1 MLSTIDRLSGRLRW
15 AAVIIAAQVFLL
27 VAGAQTGAAQT
38 APTGTGVIRGKVID
52 PTGAVVVGAEVSLT
66 SAAPAVQP
74 ITSTTDGQGIFRFDK
89 IPAGDYRLT
98 ARSEGFDDTVVTII
112 SRADGERALD
122 VTLVPAGFTQD
133 VTVTA
138 TRIETP
144 IASLPNTVTVID
156 NNAIR
161 SRTAVSDDL
170 ASLLETSV
178 PGFGPS
184 LKKLTGRGESLRGR
198 NPLYTVNGVPQ
209 HTPLRDGERDGHT
222 IDMDFL
228 ERVEVIHGSS
238 AMQGIGGTGGIV
250 NLVTRS
256 PKADGS
262 WTQDVKLSLASHD
275 SFDSDGVSTKLSYLL
290 GKRVGKFDF
299 IGGVSYHKRG
309 MFFDARGD
317 LVGLYA
323 TQGDIMDSTQR
334 GIYAKAGVALAPQQ
348 RLEVTVSDFKL
359 ERDGDFMAVP
369 GSRAAGRLT
378 TSIEGD
384 PRATVGDPARND
396 ATTVSVEYR
405 NKNLFGGDAIIQAYT
420 YDYWALFEGGA
431 LPTFALT
438 TGGPGFLD
446 QSAITA
452 EKVGAKLTYSM
463 PGSRLAGF
471 ATTAGLDVTRD
482 ESAQVLARTGRT
494 WVPPIVLSDV
504 APFVQTQR
512 AVGNKLFLSGG
523 LRLEAAGFEVKD
535 FTTLPS
541 SNNTLV
547 RGGSP
552 SFSDV
557 LPNIGAV
564 YHATR
569 EISVY
574 SSFSEGFTMPD
585 VGRVLRAVNRP
596 NLDVDSLLEV
606 EPVVTTNV
614 EFGGD
619 YRIRGVRLHAD
630 YYRSNADNGSLL
642 DANADGIFQVRREP
656 TNIQGVDLVAEVPI
670 ARQWSAGGT
679 YSWIRGR
686 YDSNRDGEMDTDL
699 DGVNIAPNR
708 VNLFVQGAMGQR
720 LSGRLQVSTLLERQ
734 FKGLAARTGRDF
746 GGYTTADLSLAYD
759 TGAGVVRFGVENLLD
774 KQYVAYFSQ
783 TESVGG
789 NDTFFAGPGR
799 GLTITFERR
808 F

>member
-1 MLSTIDRLSGRLRW
+1 M
-15 AAVIIAAQVFLL
+15 
-27 VAGAQTGAAQT
+27 
-38 APTGTGVIRGKVID
+38 
-52 PTGAVVVGAEVSLT
+52 
-66 SAAPAVQP
+66 
-74 ITSTTDGQGIFRFDK
+74 
-89 IPAGDYRLT
+89 
-98 ARSEGFDDTVVTII
+98 
-112 SRADGERALD
+112 
-122 VTLVPAGFTQD
+122 
-133 VTVTA
+133 
-138 TRIETP
+138 
-144 IASLPNTVTVID
+144 
-156 NNAIR
+156 
-161 SRTAVSDDL
+161 
-170 ASLLETSV
+170 

-250 NLVTRS
+250 NLVTKS

-275 SFDSDGVSTKLSYLL
+275 SFDGDGVSTKLSYLL

-309 MFFDARGD
+309 MFLDAHGD

-334 GIYAKAGVALAPQQ
+334 GLYAKAGVALAPQQ

-438 TGGPGFLD
+438 TGGAGFLD

-471 ATTAGLDVTRD
+471 ATTAGLDITRD

-512 AVGNKLFLSGG
+512 AIGNKLFLSGG
-523 LRLEAAGFEVKD
+523 LRLEAAGFEVNGLHHAALVEQHLRHRRQPVVLRRAPEHRRRLSRDAHDLGLQLVLRRLHHAGRRPRAARGESSRTWMSIRSSKSSRSSRRTSNSAA
-535 FTTLPS
+535 TTASAACACTPTTTARTPTTARCSTRTPMAS
-541 SNNTLV
+541 S
-547 RGGSP
+547 RCGGSRRT
-552 SFSDV
+552 S
-557 LPNIGAV
+557 
-564 YHATR
+564 
-569 EISVY
+569 
-574 SSFSEGFTMPD
+574 
-585 VGRVLRAVNRP
+585 RASTWSRKCRWRGSGP
-596 NLDVDSLLEV
+596 RAA
-606 EPVVTTNV
+606 
-614 EFGGD
+614 
-619 YRIRGVRLHAD
+619 RIRGFAAATIRIATA
-630 YYRSNADNGSLL
+630 RW
-642 DANADGIFQVRREP
+642 
-656 TNIQGVDLVAEVPI
+656 TPI
-670 ARQWSAGGT
+670 W
-679 YSWIRGR
+679 
-686 YDSNRDGEMDTDL
+686 
-699 DGVNIAPNR
+699 
-708 VNLFVQGAMGQR
+708 
-720 LSGRLQVSTLLERQ
+720 
-734 FKGLAARTGRDF
+734 
-746 GGYTTADLSLAYD
+746 TA
-759 TGAGVVRFGVENLLD
+759 
-774 KQYVAYFSQ
+774 
-783 TESVGG
+783 
-789 NDTFFAGPGR
+789 
-799 GLTITFERR
+799 
-808 F
+808 

>member
-1 MLSTIDRLSGRLRW
+1 M
-15 AAVIIAAQVFLL
+15 
-27 VAGAQTGAAQT
+27 
-38 APTGTGVIRGKVID
+38 
-52 PTGAVVVGAEVSLT
+52 
-66 SAAPAVQP
+66 
-74 ITSTTDGQGIFRFDK
+74 
-89 IPAGDYRLT
+89 
-98 ARSEGFDDTVVTII
+98 
-112 SRADGERALD
+112 
-122 VTLVPAGFTQD
+122 TLVPAGFTQD

-250 NLVTRS
+250 NLVTKS
-256 PKADGS
+256 PKSDGS

-309 MFFDARGD
+309 MFLDAHGD

-334 GIYAKAGVALAPQQ
+334 GLYAKAGVALAPQQ

-378 TSIEGD
+378 TSIKGD
-384 PRATVGDPARND
+384 PRSTVGDPARND

-438 TGGPGFLD
+438 TGGAGFLD

-482 ESAQVLARTGRT
+482 ESAQVLARTGTHVGAADR
-494 WVPPIVLSDV
+494 
-504 APFVQTQR
+504 AERRR
-512 AVGNKLFLSGG
+512 AV
-523 LRLEAAGFEVKD
+523 RADAARHRQQA
-535 FTTLPS
+535 
-541 SNNTLV
+541 V
-547 RGGSP
+547 RE
-552 SFSDV
+552 
-557 LPNIGAV
+557 
-564 YHATR
+564 R
-569 EISVY
+569 
-574 SSFSEGFTMPD
+574 
-585 VGRVLRAVNRP
+585 RP
-596 NLDVDSLLEV
+596 
-606 EPVVTTNV
+606 
-614 EFGGD
+614 
-619 YRIRGVRLHAD
+619 
-630 YYRSNADNGSLL
+630 
-642 DANADGIFQVRREP
+642 
-656 TNIQGVDLVAEVPI
+656 
-670 ARQWSAGGT
+670 
-679 YSWIRGR
+679 
-686 YDSNRDGEMDTDL
+686 
-699 DGVNIAPNR
+699 APR
-708 VNLFVQGAMGQR
+708 
-720 LSGRLQVSTLLERQ
+720 SGRLRRRGLHDAALVEQHVRPRRQPVILRRAAERRRRLSRDAPDLGLQLVLRRLHHAGRRPRAARGEPSQSGCRFARGRGAGRHDEPRIRRRLSHPRRAPARRLLPLERRQ
-734 FKGLAARTGRDF
+734 RVAARRERGRHLPGAARADAHPGRRP
-746 GGYTTADLSLAYD
+746 GGGSADRA
-759 TGAGVVRFGVENLLD
+759 AVVRGRHVC
-774 KQYVAYFSQ
+774 VAS
-783 TESVGG
+783 T
-789 NDTFFAGPGR
+789 AA
-799 GLTITFERR
+799 TIRIATA
-808 F
+808 